1 MRATNDIQKKMAQHI
16 YKLLQKLIVQKSEEL
31 EIEKVFKGKQKLT
44 VLSLNSYRKKE
55 KKNERREKNTI
66 EMAHMQGKRDQLFIQ
81 WRKKIHTCKRT

>member
-1 MRATNDIQKKMAQHI
+1 MRATNDIQKKMEQHI

-31 EIEKVFKGKQKLT
+31 EIEKVFKGKQRF
-44 VLSLNSYRKKE
+44 NSSIFEQLQEKG